1 MYLRTVEWLLEF
13 PVASHNGDEGRARKI
28 CLHWASPDVMWTDR
42 RISMGNPTTSSTIK
56 LHVDSVNSYPCGAEQ
71 NQPFQQWNFPPPTN
85 MYVFPILYSSSA
97 PEFLIPSGF
106 LQSHIFPSC
115 AMESTCF
122 SFLFLSLATREITSS
137 HNRICKGKKGKFQ
150 LTLEKNCARKLLKKR
165 AWPKMFLKAWILGA

>member
-1 MYLRTVEWLLEF
+1 MGMKAGPAKYVCIGPALMSCGQTEEF
-13 PVASHNGDEGRARKI
+13 PWETQLLLPQSS
-28 CLHWASPDVMWTDR
+28 CMWT
-42 RISMGNPTTSSTIK
+42 PSTAIP
-56 LHVDSVNSYPCGAEQ
+56 VEQ
-71 NQPFQQWNFPPPTN
+71 NKTSPFKQWNFPPPTN

-165 AWPKMFLKAWILGA
+165 AWPKMFLKA